1 MAALIEAGMNG
12 HDVLRETET
21 LIRKGWCCGADA
33 RDCSGGAVTAW
44 DPAATAW
51 SLPGALA
58 LVSERHEAELE
69 ALRDALWGISG
80 VIPDSS
86 LEEWNDAPGR
96 SQDETLRML
105 AGASTSLSHHPP
117 PELSWQSTR

>member
-1 MAALIEAGMNG
+1 MDG
-12 HDVLRETET
+12 HDVLHEAAE

-33 RDCSGGAVTAW
+33 RDPFGAEVGPS

-58 LVSERHEAELE
+58 RVFDRPDADLG

-86 LEEWNDAPGR
+86 LARWNDAPGR
-96 SQDETLRML
+96 SQAETLTML
-105 AGASTSLSHHPP
+105 AGASTSLAHQPP
-117 PELSWQSTR
+117 PPAS

>member
-1 MAALIEAGMNG
+1 MNG
-12 HDVLRETET
+12 HDVLHETAQ

-33 RDCSGGAVTAW
+33 RDCFGLAVAAS

-58 LVSERHEAELE
+58 LVSERPGAHLD

-86 LEEWNDAPGR
+86 LAGWNDAPGR

-105 AGASTSLSHHPP
+105 DGASTSLSDRPP
-117 PELSWQSTR
+117 PEPS

>member
-1 MAALIEAGMNG
+1 MNG
-12 HDVLRETET
+12 HDVLHQTAM

-33 RDCSGGAVTAW
+33 RDCSGLAVAAS

-58 LVSERHEAELE
+58 RVSERPDADLT

-86 LEEWNDAPGR
+86 LEGWNDAPGR

-105 AGASTSLSHHPP
+105 AGASTSLTHQPP
-117 PELSWQSTR
+117 APSGPLL

>member
-1 MAALIEAGMNG
+1 MNG
-12 HDVLRETET
+12 HDVLREAAT
-21 LIRKGWCCGADA
+21 LIRRGWCCGADA
-33 RDCSGGAVTAW
+33 RDCCGVPVAAS

-58 LVSERHEAELE
+58 VVSERPDTDLV

-86 LEEWNDAPGR
+86 LEGWNDAPGR
-96 SQDETLRML
+96 SQDETLHML
-105 AGASTSLSHHPP
+105 AGASTSLGHHPP
-117 PELSWQSTR
+117 PKPAEDGPLN